1 MKWTAVLL
9 FGLLTGCATLRPP
22 SPLEGNQDSV
32 FLADVPFVAQKEN
45 HCGPAAL
52 TMAAN
57 HAGLSLQADKVAS
70 QLMTPDKQGSF
81 TSDLVGA
88 ARRQGLMVI
97 PVHTWDGLRK
107 ELRANHPV
115 VMLQNLG
122 LKIWPKWHYA
132 VVTGWD
138 GPRDKVFLHSGGK
151 AHLAESA
158 AYVEHTWALADRWAV
173 VMLKPG
179 TLAASGNEEA
189 HAVAAAA
196 LENLGQWREANKAY
210 EAMLTRWPRSRA
222 ALLGLGNTRY
232 QLKDVDGAIAALKQG
247 RSLYPKDLMFAH
259 NLAVAYSKV
268 DATRARQLASS
279 VWKRADAQQ
288 RQRFKTTLAG
298 LL

>member
-9 FGLLTGCATLRPP
+9 FSLLTGCATLRPP
-22 SPLEGNQDSV
+22 SPLEGNQESV
-32 FLADVPFVAQKEN
+32 FLAEVPFVAQKEN

-57 HAGLSLQADKVAS
+57 HVGKSLNADEVAS
-70 QLMTPDKQGSF
+70 QLMTPGKQGSF

-97 PVHTWDGLRK
+97 PVKSWEAVRT
-107 ELRANHPV
+107 ELRAEHPV
-115 VMLQNLG
+115 IMLQNLG
-122 LKIWPKWHYA
+122 LKFWPKWHYA

-138 GPRDKVFLHSGGK
+138 GPRDSVFLHSGGK
-151 AHLAESA
+151 AHLPESA
-158 AYVEHTWALADRWAV
+158 AYVEHTWALADRWGV
-173 VMLKPG
+173 VILKPG
-179 TLAASGNEEA
+179 TLAPSGSEEA
-189 HAVAAAA
+189 HAVAASA
-196 LENLGQWREANKAY
+196 LESLGKWREANKAY

-232 QLKDVDGAIAALKQG
+232 QLKDLEGAIAALNQG
-247 RSLYPKDLMFAH
+247 RTWYPQDLMFAH
-259 NLAVAYSKV
+259 NLAVAYSTV
-268 DATRARQLASS
+268 DTARARGLASM

-288 RQRFKTTLAG
+288 RERFKTTLAG